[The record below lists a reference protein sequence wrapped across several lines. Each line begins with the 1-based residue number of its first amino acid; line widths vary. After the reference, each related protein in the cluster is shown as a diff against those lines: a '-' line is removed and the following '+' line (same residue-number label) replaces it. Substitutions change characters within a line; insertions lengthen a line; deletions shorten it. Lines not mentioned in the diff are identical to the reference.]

1 MANRDLLK
9 EAIAD
14 AKALKETAIANAK
27 AALEEAFEPRL
38 KSMLSA
44 KLEEMEKEDMDEGYD
59 EVAEEKNSK
68 EEMKEE
74 TSEPHGNI
82 GAQTPEG
89 EPLGFLEEEDM
100 DEEMNL
106 DEILAELEE
115 GEDKEDMNEAE
126 ETYEAEEKE
135 EEDVEVD
142 AKEEDSEEGEDEDE
156 EIDLEE
162 MTEED
167 LKNFIED
174 VIADMVEAG
183 ELEAGEG
190 MEDEE
195 GSKEEM
201 DIEIDAEDD
210 SEELMESKEE
220 MDEGLFDFLKKKKAE
235 APVKK
240 NDPNPIIGV
249 DYDGNYIRQD
259 GTMAEGYGK
268 SEMDETKDDMD
279 EGKKEMDEI
288 TLNEEPMSAM
298 AIAAGMAS
306 ILGGSAALAALQ
318 TAAEEGKLGAKG
330 KKVADFLQKISKGA
344 TAATQNLEEKDEVEE
359 GSYDDMM
366 EEVNQLKAELHE
378 VNLLNAKLL
387 YTNKIFRAKNL
398 KEAQK
403 VKVLEAFDK
412 AETVSE
418 VKLVFETLSGEVKE
432 NKTIVK
438 ENLGRASKAAGVAPT
453 KSPIVDVDPQVARW
467 QKLAGIK

>member
-115 GEDKEDMNEAE
+115 GEDKEDMKEAKEDIDEAKDEMDEAE
-126 ETYEAEEKE
+126 DMYEAEEDD
-135 EEDVEVD
+135 EDKDD
-142 AKEEDSEEGEDEDE
+142 AKEGEDEDE

-195 GSKEEM
+195 GSEEEM

-268 SEMDETKDDMD
+268 SEMDEA
-279 EGKKEMDEI
+279 
-288 TLNEEPMSAM
+288 TLNEEPVSAM

-306 ILGGSAALAALQ
+306 ILGGSALLAKVQ
-318 TAAEEGKLGAKG
+318 DKMEKGDFGAKG
-330 KKVADFLQKISKGA
+330 KKVADFLQKVSKGA
-344 TAATQNLEEKDEVEE
+344 TAATQNLEEKDDMEE
-359 GSYDDMM
+359 MM
-366 EEVNQLKAELHE
+366 EEINALKSELHE

-403 VKVLEAFDK
+403 VKVLEAFDR

-438 ENLGRASKAAGVAPT
+438 ENLGRASKAAGMAPT